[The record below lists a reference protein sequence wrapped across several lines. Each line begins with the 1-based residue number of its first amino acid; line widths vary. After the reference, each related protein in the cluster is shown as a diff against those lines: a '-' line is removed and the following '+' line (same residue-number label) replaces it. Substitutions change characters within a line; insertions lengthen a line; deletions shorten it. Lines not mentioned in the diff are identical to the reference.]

1 MKKEEMSESHLI
13 LCHRLLKNLP
23 ITKKKKKKEKEN
35 PLLMDKKDGKG
46 EKMTNFPKRTFW
58 YVDKRNVENL
68 LNVVEDEE
76 GFYSKA
82 FFSDWRNGGIGPKKI
97 RSNSTFL
104 SSRFYV
110 KPILENLKVPVLP
123 LWISLILVNFSLQ
136 RAKIHINDNSEP
148 LNVSR

>member
-1 MKKEEMSESHLI
+1 MKKEEMSESYLI

-23 ITKKKKKKEKEN
+23 ITKKKEKEN

-82 FFSDWRNGGIGPKKI
+82 FFSDWRNGGIGPKKLGQI
-97 RSNSTFL
+97 Q
-104 SSRFYV
+104 
-110 KPILENLKVPVLP
+110 
-123 LWISLILVNFSLQ
+123 LWIEKSMH
-136 RAKIHINDNSEP
+136 IHSVE
-148 LNVSR
+148 L

>member
-1 MKKEEMSESHLI
+1 MSESHLI

-23 ITKKKKKKEKEN
+23 ITKKKKEN

-82 FFSDWRNGGIGPKKI
+82 FYFGWKNGGICPK
-97 RSNSTFL
+97 
-104 SSRFYV
+104 
-110 KPILENLKVPVLP
+110 NLGQIQ
-123 LWISLILVNFSLQ
+123 LWIKN
-136 RAKIHINDNSEP
+136 
-148 LNVSR
+148 

>member
-1 MKKEEMSESHLI
+1 MKKEKNVWESSYS
-13 LCHRLLKNLP
+13 LP
-23 ITKKKKKKEKEN
+23 QTIEKLTYYKKKKEN

-82 FFSDWRNGGIGPKKI
+82 FYFGWKNGGICPK
-97 RSNSTFL
+97 
-104 SSRFYV
+104 
-110 KPILENLKVPVLP
+110 NLGQIQ
-123 LWISLILVNFSLQ
+123 LWIKN
-136 RAKIHINDNSEP
+136 
-148 LNVSR
+148 